1 MTRYFIEGS
10 DLVAKVVVLCKP
22 DVVSAYPITPQ
33 THIVEKLANLVAN
46 GELKSKFMEVES
58 EFSAISSVA
67 GACAAGSRTF
77 TATSSQGLALMHEML
92 FASAGLRLPLVM
104 VVANR
109 ALSAPINIWNDQQDS
124 ISERDAG
131 WIQLY
136 VETAQEAADS
146 VIQAY
151 RIAEDK
157 RVLLPIMVCMDGFIL
172 THTVEPA
179 ELPNEEEVQEFLPK
193 YKPTHAILDP
203 NRPMTLGPFA
213 YPEPYFKLRKEISTS
228 IDGSKNV
235 ISEINEEF
243 AKKFKRKYGNGL
255 VEEYKNNRKMTIVSM
270 GSVVGTMREVIDS
283 RNDVGLVKIRCYR
296 PFPKEDLI
304 RTSRSKKI
312 VIVLEKDISLGLGSG
327 SVFSEVRD
335 ALYTLKKK
343 PKVVGF
349 IAGLGGVDITNK
361 MINRAL
367 DNSKKM
373 KDGEVDWLIQT
384 KI

>member
-1 MTRYFIEGS
+1 MEGS
-10 DLVAKVVVLCKP
+10 DLVARVVNLCKP

-33 THIVEKLANLVAN
+33 THIVEKLADLVAD
-46 GELKSKFMEVES
+46 GKLKSKFMEVES

-92 FASAGLRLPLVM
+92 FASAGMRLPLVM

-109 ALSAPINIWNDQQDS
+109 ALSSPINIWNDQQDS
-124 ISERDAG
+124 ISQRDAG
-131 WIQLY
+131 WIQIY

-172 THTVEPA
+172 THSMEPA
-179 ELPNEEEVQEFLPK
+179 HLPDEKEVQEFLPK
-193 YKPTHAILDP
+193 YNPTHAILDP
-203 NRPMTLGPFA
+203 KRPMTLGPFA
-213 YPEPYFKLRKEISTS
+213 YPEPYFRLRKELSTA
-228 IDGSKNV
+228 IDESREA
-235 ISEINEEF
+235 ISEVNEKF

-255 VEEYKNNRKMTIVSM
+255 IEEYKNNRKMAIVSM
-270 GSVVGTMREVIDS
+270 GSVVGTIREVVDS
-283 RNDVGLVKIRCYR
+283 RNDVGVVRIRSYR
-296 PFPKEDLI
+296 PFPKKDLI
-304 RTSRSKKI
+304 KVLKDKKI
-312 VIVLEKDISLGLGSG
+312 VIILEKDISLGLGSG

-335 ALYTLKKK
+335 ALYSLKKK

-349 IAGLGGVDITNK
+349 IAGLGGVDITIK
-361 MINRAL
+361 LINRAIEH
-367 DNSKKM
+367 SKKM
-373 KDGEVDWLIQT
+373 KDGEVEWLI
-384 KI
+384 

>member
-1 MTRYFIEGS
+1 MEGS
-10 DLVAKVVVLCKP
+10 DLVARTVMLCKP

-33 THIVEKLANLVAN
+33 THTVEKLADLVAD

-77 TATSSQGLALMHEML
+77 TATSSQGLALMHEVL
-92 FASAGLRLPLVM
+92 FASAGMRLPLVM

-124 ISERDAG
+124 ISQRDTG

-157 RVLLPIMVCMDGFIL
+157 RVLLPVMVCMDGFIL
-172 THTVEPA
+172 THSMEPA
-179 ELPNEEEVQEFLPK
+179 ELPNEREVQEFLPK
-193 YKPTHAILDP
+193 YNPTHAILDP
-203 NRPMTLGPFA
+203 KRPMTLGPFA
-213 YPEPYFKLRKEISTS
+213 YPEPYFKLRKELSS
-228 IDGSKNV
+228 AIDNSRKV
-235 ISEINEEF
+235 ISEINEMF

-255 VEEYKNNRKMTIVSM
+255 IDEYKNNRKMAIVSM
-270 GSVVGTMREVIDS
+270 GSVVGTIREVVDS
-283 RNDVGLVKIRCYR
+283 RNDVGLVKIRSYR
-296 PFPKEDLI
+296 PFPKRDLI
-304 RTSRSKKI
+304 STLKDKKI

-335 ALYTLKKK
+335 ALYSLKKK
-343 PKVVGF
+343 PKAVGF
-349 IAGLGGVDITNK
+349 IAGLGGVDIKNK
-361 MINRAL
+361 LINRAVEH
-367 DNSKKM
+367 SKKM
-373 KDGEVDWLIQT
+373 KDGEIEWLI
-384 KI
+384 